1 MKENIGAILQNIAS
15 GNAPGRLDE
24 CLCLMTAAGFPCRS
38 SDRDTCIGCGY
49 EIYTKAAI
57 HTIMREYARLSI
69 LKDSSGK
76 EDSWRYTKIL
86 ELAVLPALS
95 EMLASLKL
103 YCDNA
108 DITEFL
114 DIVER
119 GMDYAGHSL

>member
-1 MKENIGAILQNIAS
+1 
-15 GNAPGRLDE
+15 
-24 CLCLMTAAGFPCRS
+24 
-38 SDRDTCIGCGY
+38 
-49 EIYTKAAI
+49 
-57 HTIMREYARLSI
+57 MREYARLSI